1 MSTAHH
7 HPRPES
13 TTLADLIGSS
23 RGSETPDWPDED
35 FCKRLPKIEL
45 HAHLTGSIRRETLG
59 EIWRKRKEQEPDFD
73 LEDPLVAIPPGKVDF
88 DLTTFF
94 PLFSKYTYNLVNS
107 EWSVEHATR
116 QVLCDFESDGVVYL
130 ELRTIPR
137 AFDET
142 GLTKEKYITTILS
155 TIDSFQSETMR
166 TKLILAID
174 RQNTKEEALDTVELA
189 IKYKSEGIVVGV
201 DLCGNPAAGDV
212 RIFREAFKKAKQNDL
227 GITLH
232 FAEIERQPI
241 KDELDILLSFEPQ
254 RLGHAIHIERMMSS
268 QSHRAGNH
276 MDDRILREIRQ
287 RKLCIELCLSCNV
300 YAKMLP
306 DRHGNGN
313 GSFQDHHFKYWWKTD
328 CPVALGTDDVGV
340 FLSDLSNEY
349 YLAST
354 HFRVNKYE
362 LWHLVFYSIDAI
374 FADQSEKDRLKSLLL
389 AWGKENNLDVGDDD
403 ESVNEII
410 DHEDE
415 EGENSTEQ
423 A

>member
-7 HPRPES
+7 QPRPES

-23 RGSETPDWPDED
+23 RESETPDWPDED

-59 EIWRKRKEQEPDFD
+59 EIWRRRKEQEPDFD

-88 DLTTFF
+88 DLTT
-94 PLFSKYTYNLVNS
+94 

-116 QVLCDFESDGVVYL
+116 QVLRDFESDGVVYL

-155 TIDSFQSETMR
+155 TIRSFQSETMHTR
-166 TKLILAID
+166 LILAID

-189 IKYKSEGIVVGV
+189 IKYKSEGLVVGV

-268 QSHRAGNH
+268 QSHRAGNT
-276 MDDRILREIRQ
+276 DDRILREIRQ

-306 DRHGNGN
+306 NRHGNGSS
-313 GSFQDHHFKYWWKTD
+313 SFQDHHFKYWWKTD

-374 FADQSEKDRLKSLLL
+374 FADQSEKDRLKSSLL

-415 EGENSTEQ
+415 EGENSAEQ
-423 A
+423 T

>member
-7 HPRPES
+7 QPRPES

-23 RGSETPDWPDED
+23 RESETPDWPDED

-59 EIWRKRKEQEPDFD
+59 EIWRRRKEQEPDFD

-88 DLTTFF
+88 DLTT
-94 PLFSKYTYNLVNS
+94 

-116 QVLCDFESDGVVYL
+116 QVLRDFESDGVVYL

-155 TIDSFQSETMR
+155 TIRSFQSETMHTR
-166 TKLILAID
+166 LILAID

-189 IKYKSEGIVVGV
+189 IKYKSEGLVVGV

-268 QSHRAGNH
+268 QSHRAGNT
-276 MDDRILREIRQ
+276 DDRILREIRQ

-306 DRHGNGN
+306 NRHGNGN
-313 GSFQDHHFKYWWKTD
+313 SSFQDHHFKYWWKTD

-374 FADQSEKDRLKSLLL
+374 FADQSEKDRLKSSLL

-415 EGENSTEQ
+415 EGENSAEQ
-423 A
+423 T